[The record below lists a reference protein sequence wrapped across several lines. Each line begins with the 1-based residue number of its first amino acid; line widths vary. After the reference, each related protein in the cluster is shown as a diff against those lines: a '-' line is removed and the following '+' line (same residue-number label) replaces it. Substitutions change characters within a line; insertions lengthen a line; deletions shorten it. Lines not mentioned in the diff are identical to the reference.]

1 MIEITEIRYVDPNFT
16 LELSTGEKLR
26 IPMELYS
33 RLGVSKGKIIDS
45 EEYGHLKEESAR
57 IECRQ
62 KAFNFLAVRARSGQ
76 EMRTYLMKKG
86 FDKDIVEEVVHWLK
100 DKSYI
105 NDHDFAVS
113 FINSRIKSR
122 LIGKNA
128 LKRDLY
134 KKGVAREIINSALKE
149 TDADKVN
156 PDEIYELVLKKYK
169 SLENKKNK
177 LLKVIYFLKQKGF
190 EEDQVRNAVDRLR
203 KDGFK

>member
-1 MIEITEIRYVDPNFT
+1 MIEIIEIRYADPHFM

-26 IPMELYS
+26 ISTETYS
-33 RLGVSKGKIIDS
+33 KLGISKGKIIDS

-62 KAFNFLAVRARSGQ
+62 KAFNYLAVRARSGQ
-76 EMRTYLMKKG
+76 EMRMYLMKKG
-86 FDKDIVEEVVHWLK
+86 FNKDIVEEIVHWLK

-105 NDHDFAVS
+105 NDHNFAVS
-113 FINSRIKSR
+113 FINNRIKSR
-122 LIGKNA
+122 LIGRNV

-134 KKGVAREIINSALKE
+134 KKGVARETINAALKE

-156 PDEIYELVLKKYK
+156 PEDIYELALKKYN
-169 SLENKKNK
+169 SLDNKKNK

-190 EEDQVRNAVDRLR
+190 EEDQVRNAIDRLR
-203 KDGFK
+203 KDGFT

>member
-1 MIEITEIRYVDPNFT
+1 MIEITEIRFVDPHFM

-26 IPMELYS
+26 LSTELYS
-33 RLGVSKGKIIDS
+33 KLGISKGKIIDS

-62 KAFNFLAVRARSGQ
+62 KAFNYLAVRSRSGL
-76 EMRTYLMKKG
+76 EMRTYLIKKG
-86 FDKDIVEEVVHWLK
+86 FNKDIVEEVVCWLK
-100 DKSYI
+100 DKNYI

-113 FINSRIKSR
+113 FINNRMKSR
-122 LIGKNA
+122 LIGRNA

-134 KKGVAREIINSALKE
+134 KKGVSREIINTVLKE
-149 TDADKVN
+149 TEADEVN
-156 PDEIYELVLKKYK
+156 PDDIYELALKKYN

-190 EEDQVRNAVDRLR
+190 EEDQVRNSVDRL
-203 KDGFK
+203 KKEGCK